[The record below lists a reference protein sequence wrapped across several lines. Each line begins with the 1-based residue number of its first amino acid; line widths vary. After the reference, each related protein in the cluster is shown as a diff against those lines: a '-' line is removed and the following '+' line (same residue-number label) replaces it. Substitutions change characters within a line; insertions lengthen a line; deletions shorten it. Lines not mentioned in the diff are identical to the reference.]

1 MNRGWDFCSIGGGTD
16 AKFRMYHEL
25 MAHKVRDIL
34 LISTPYDAW
43 VMEEDCKLS
52 ERIVSEYRGLN
63 LSHPPRLTWV
73 SSVDDALSELERR
86 SFDLVIH
93 MPQIADMADVNAASA
108 VKKAAPDMPVVL
120 LTHRDVRF
128 PEGRPDWY
136 DRHFVWSGDAE
147 LLVAVVKSCEDA
159 WNVDF
164 DTRSAGIRVII
175 FVEDSPRYVSSLLP
189 ILYKELVIQTQSVLE
204 HGLNQEHRLL
214 TMRARP
220 KILLAETFE
229 QAMELFE
236 TYSEN
241 VQGVIS
247 DVRFPLAGK
256 KCDDAGVRLLR
267 EIKDRRRDIP
277 LLMASNEPS
286 NAEQAAA
293 IPAFFVD
300 KNSPLLVEAGKRFV
314 ADQLGFGDFIFRRED
329 GSEMARAASLYALEK
344 LMRVIPDDVFLRHAR
359 HNDFSRW
366 FFARTEF
373 GLACMVRPLT
383 EGDFKD
389 VSTLREF
396 LVERINERR
405 KQRQKGVVVNF
416 NPRDF
421 DPATD
426 FMKIGDGSLGG
437 KARGLAFLFAM
448 LERATDLQ
456 EKYADSM
463 EITAPRTLALATT
476 CFDEFVDLNGLRHL
490 AETDMDDDEVVRLF
504 EAAVFPDWLRRQL
517 GAYLME
523 IRHPLSVRSSSLLED
538 AQFQAYA
545 GLYSTYMLPND
556 HPDLEYR
563 LERLEQAVKLVFAS
577 TYFRSPKA
585 FSRRVNLRTDEERM
599 GVMIQEVVGERHDDH
614 FYPAMSGVAQS
625 YNYYPF
631 GRMKPEDGVA
641 TVAMGLGKT
650 VVDGEKC
657 LRFSPRHP
665 QVLPQCPTT
674 DEALRNAQ
682 SSFYSLAM
690 PGIRGASVRKGANV
704 VRRDMADAEPDGP
717 LSLLASTYLPDQ
729 GIVRD
734 TAAIPG
740 PKVMLFAPVLKH
752 RSIPLA
758 RVLDDVLTV
767 AQEAMGGPVEMEF
780 AVNMPVDGR
789 KPVFSLLQVRPMS
802 ALAALNRVDIGED
815 DVARSFCYS
824 EHALGNAEKDDI
836 TEIVYVRPDRFD
848 PAHTERMAREIGAV
862 NRRMVEQNRP
872 YLLIGPGRWG
882 SSDPWLGIPVKW
894 ADISGVS
901 VIVETYAENLKVE
914 PSQGSHFFHNITTL
928 GINYV
933 MVPQAGNSRLDWDWI
948 MAQPH
953 EDAGE
958 FVACAVLP
966 KPLSVKVDGRS
977 SRCVMLAGH

>member
-1 MNRGWDFCSIGGGTD
+1 MNRGWDFCSIGGAD

-25 MAHKVRDIL
+25 MARKVRNIL

-63 LSHPPRLTWV
+63 LSHPPRLAWV
-73 SSVDDALSELERR
+73 SSVDEALRELERR

-93 MPQIADMADVNAASA
+93 MPQIADMEDVNAARA
-108 VKKAAPDMPVVL
+108 VKEAAPDMPVAL

-128 PEGRPDWY
+128 PEGRPDWF
-136 DRHFVWSGDAE
+136 DLHFVWSGDAE
-147 LLVAVVKSCEDA
+147 LLVAMVKLCEDA
-159 WNVDF
+159 WNVDV
-164 DTRSAGIRVII
+164 DTRTGGIRVII
-175 FVEDSPRYVSSLLP
+175 FVEDSPRYASSLLP
-189 ILYKELVIQTQSVLE
+189 ILYKELVRQTQAVIE

-220 KILLAETFE
+220 KILLAENYE
-229 QAMELFE
+229 RAMALFDIYAE
-236 TYSEN
+236 H

-247 DVRFPLAGK
+247 DVRFPWNGEM
-256 KCDDAGVRLLR
+256 CDDAGVSLLR
-267 EIKDRRRDIP
+267 EIKRRRKDIP

-286 NAEQAAA
+286 NAKQAES

-300 KNSPLLVEAGKRFV
+300 KNSPLLMEAGKRFV

-329 GSEMARAASLYALEK
+329 GSEMARASSLYVLEK
-344 LMRVIPDDVFLRHAR
+344 LIRVIPDEVFLRHAR

-373 GLACMVRPLT
+373 GLACTVRPLT
-383 EGDFKD
+383 EGDFENARA
-389 VSTLREF
+389 LREF
-396 LVERINERR
+396 LVERIHERR
-405 KQRQKGVVVNF
+405 KQRQKGVVVTF

-437 KARGLAFLFAM
+437 KARGVAFLFAM

-456 EKYADSM
+456 EKYAESM
-463 EITAPRTLALATT
+463 EVTAPRTLALATT

-490 AETDMDDDEVVRLF
+490 AETVVDDEDVVRLF
-504 EAAVFPDWLRRQL
+504 EEAVFPEWIHRQL

-523 IRHPLSVRSSSLLED
+523 IRHPLAVRSSSLLED

-556 HPDLEYR
+556 HPELEFR
-563 LERLEQAVKLVFAS
+563 LLQLEQAIKLVFAS

-599 GVMIQEVVGERHDDH
+599 GVIIQEVMGEQHDSH
-614 FYPAMSGVAQS
+614 YYPAMSGVAQS

-641 TVAMGLGKT
+641 TVAMGFGKT

-674 DEALRNAQ
+674 GEALRNAQ
-682 SSFYSLAM
+682 TFFYSLAM
-690 PGIRGASVRKGANV
+690 PGIRGSRIVKGANV
-704 VRRDMADAEPDGP
+704 VRRDIADAEPDGP

-729 GIVRD
+729 DIFRD
-734 TAAIPG
+734 TAAVPG

-758 RVLDDVLTV
+758 KVLDDVLAV

-780 AVNMPVDGR
+780 AVNMYNDGR
-789 KPVFSLLQVRPMS
+789 KPVFALLQVRPMS
-802 ALAALNRVDIGED
+802 ALGSLTHVDISTEEMEQG
-815 DVARSFCYS
+815 FCYS
-824 EHALGNAEKDDI
+824 EHALGNAEKADI
-836 TEIVYVRPDRFD
+836 MDIVYVRPDIFD
-848 PAHTERMAREIGAV
+848 PAHTERIAREIGAV
-862 NRRMVEQNRP
+862 NHRMVTGNRK
-872 YLLIGPGRWG
+872 YVLIGPGRWG
-882 SSDPWLGIPVKW
+882 SSDPWLGIPVEW

-933 MVPQAGNSRLDWDWI
+933 MVPEVGESRLDWQWI
-948 MAQPH
+948 TAQPG
-953 EDAGE
+953 EECGE
-958 FVACAVLP
+958 FIACVRLEAP
-966 KPLSVKVDGRS
+966 IIVKVDGRS
-977 SRCVMLAGH
+977 SKCVMKAS